1 MNMYEALG
9 GEAKV
14 RELAYRFYDV
24 MDEMPEAATI
34 RAMHREELGEIKELL
49 FEFLSG
55 WLGGPP
61 LFIMRRGSP
70 CLNKQHRPFPIDE
83 TARDQWLMC
92 MDKAMNDVNI
102 PQNLQEMLRQA
113 FSQLADVIRINAEKA
128 KAKAKENLSEH

>member
-9 GEAKV
+9 GETKV
-14 RELAYRFYDV
+14 RELACRFYDV

-102 PQNLQEMLRQA
+102 PQNLQDMLRQA
-113 FSQLADVIRINAEKA
+113 FFHLADAIRVNTEKA
-128 KAKAKENLSEH
+128 RQKGASCEH